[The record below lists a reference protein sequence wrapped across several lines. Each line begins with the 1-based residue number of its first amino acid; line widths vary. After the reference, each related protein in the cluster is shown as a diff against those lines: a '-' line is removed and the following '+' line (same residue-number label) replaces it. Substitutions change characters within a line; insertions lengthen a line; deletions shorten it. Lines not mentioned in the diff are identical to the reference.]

1 MQDRV
6 LNCIPSKE
14 KENDWSAEDLVNE
27 TLESPSSVDL
37 RQEWF
42 KVGDQGQTG
51 SCVGWATAHAI
62 LKYTFVKTG
71 KISKDEN
78 LSVRYIW
85 MASKETDEF
94 ESRPTT
100 FIENAGTSLKASLD
114 IARKYGTVKE
124 SILPFY
130 DTNSSSTSRLDPMLY
145 QGKPKQFYVLAS
157 QLKISSY
164 YNLGR
169 NINSWKRWLARRGP
183 ILTRLDVDSTWRNAT
198 NNDGKLDSYDR
209 NNVFGGH
216 AVALVGYTKNNEF
229 IVMNSWGTDWGS
241 EGYAYASEQYATDA
255 FTEAY
260 GVVVHC

>member
-1 MQDRV
+1 
-6 LNCIPSKE
+6 
-14 KENDWSAEDLVNE
+14 
-27 TLESPSSVDL
+27 
-37 RQEWF
+37 
-42 KVGDQGQTG
+42 
-51 SCVGWATAHAI
+51 
-62 LKYTFVKTG
+62 
-71 KISKDEN
+71 
-78 LSVRYIW
+78 
-85 MASKETDEF
+85 
-94 ESRPTT
+94 
-100 FIENAGTSLKASLD
+100 
-114 IARKYGTVKE
+114 
-124 SILPFY
+124 
-130 DTNSSSTSRLDPMLY
+130 MLY

-198 NNDGKLDSYDR
+198 NNDGKLDNYDH

-241 EGYAYASEQYATDA
+241 EGYAYASERYATDA